1 VTFLHGCRPLLL
13 LAGSL
18 TGVLLLSG
26 CGSDGEP
33 AATAS
38 SSPAGGSSS
47 VSGDSSESEPV
58 TEGDTCA
65 QVEELGA
72 TGASWGPVQAWL
84 PKDDL
89 LADIQG
95 KLEPMADVVPPADA
109 ADAWATQKEYL
120 ETLQAAAE
128 GLPAGGRL
136 SDPALIAPGDE
147 VTAAQTELTDWWFAT
162 CR

>member
-1 VTFLHGCRPLLL
+1 MTSLRAFRSLLV
-13 LAGSL
+13 AGSL
-18 TGVLLLSG
+18 TGLLLLSG

-33 AATAS
+33 TATAS
-38 SSPAGGSSS
+38 SSTGDNSSA
-47 VSGDSSESEPV
+47 SGDSSESAPV
-58 TEGDTCA
+58 TGGDTCA

-89 LADIQG
+89 LADVQA
-95 KLEPMADVVPPADA
+95 KLEPMADDVVPPADA
-109 ADAWATQKEYL
+109 ADAWAAQKDYL
-120 ETLQAAAE
+120 QTLQAAAE
-128 GLPAGGRL
+128 ALPAGGRL
-136 SDPALIAPGDE
+136 SDPALIAPGDQ